1 MLKDFVLFI
10 GFNII
15 FAGVIAV
22 IANKR
27 GRNPFGWFIL
37 GWVGLCFAILLLFIL
52 PNLKEAQALEAKNKE
67 NKRRLQENRLF
78 NFVGIFIVGP
88 VIYTVLF
95 YLGFPQ
101 YCIHFVPG
109 MDQKD
114 AALGIYMLGIV
125 AYPSILPFWMVLWY
139 FFFKWCDREPA
150 APPKKLE

>member
-1 MLKDFVLFI
+1 MLMDFVLYI
-10 GFNII
+10 GFRII

-27 GRNPFGWFIL
+27 GRDPYGWFIFGWL
-37 GWVGLCFAILLLFIL
+37 GQCFAILLLFIL
-52 PNLKEAQALEAKNKE
+52 PNLKEAQALEATSSE
-67 NKRRLQENRLF
+67 DKRRLKENRLF

-88 VIYTVLF
+88 AIYTVLF

-114 AALGIYMLGIV
+114 AALGIYMLGIA

-150 APPKKLE
+150 VPPTNPE